1 VYKQETFGVRECQQ
15 GKQCHL
21 DHDKSRKQATAA
33 TPQQHNNKPAQQQ
46 QYHDETKEES
56 SDKGRE

>member
-33 TPQQHNNKPAQQQ
+33 TQQHNNKPAQQQ